1 MLYRTFL
8 RALIVG
14 GRVTAVDSEGASVIT
29 VDGHLLDAADIDQ
42 LERVEVRPLG
52 GGASVPAVL
61 LRGPAGRGAIRV
73 GGGLAA
79 LEIGSGVE
87 IAAWSVADRTE
98 LPGLRARIVAVDADN
113 RVVETLEVPVAGSDE
128 PPDLG

>member
-8 RALIVG
+8 RALIIG
-14 GRVTAVDSEGASVIT
+14 GRVTAVDAEGAAIIT
-29 VDGHLLDAADIDQ
+29 VVGELIDAADLVQ
-42 LERVEVRPLG
+42 LERVEVRPLS
-52 GGASVPAVL
+52 GGATVAAVL
-61 LRGPAGRGAIRV
+61 LRGPAGGGAIRV
-73 GGGLAA
+73 GGGLGG
-79 LEIGSGVE
+79 LEDGCRVE

-128 PPDLG
+128 LPGLG